1 MLDPNVLS
9 LDVWSDIA
17 CPWCYLG
24 KHRLAAAVTRAG
36 LTADITWHAFEL
48 QPDMPPAGLPA
59 REFYD
64 KKFGSPGRWAST
76 WSRMAAMGEAEGF
89 TFAFEKMQRAPSTRL
104 AHRAIRIARELG
116 GAAAQDAVVEAC
128 FRAHFTDG
136 VDVSDRDALL
146 GALASTLIDPA
157 VLRDRLA
164 GDDALAEVIADERE
178 AAELGISGVPFFVA
192 QRKLAMSGA
201 QPPNIFD
208 GFLAQASS
216 L

>member
-1 MLDPNVLS
+1 MLHPSVLS

-24 KHRLAAAVTRAG
+24 KHRLAAAVKRAG

-64 KKFGSPGRWAST
+64 KKFGAPGRWAST
-76 WSRMAAMGEAEGF
+76 WSRMAQMGAAEGI

-116 GAAAQDAVVEAC
+116 GADAQDAVVEAC

-136 VDVSDRDALL
+136 VNVSDREALL
-146 GALASTLIDPA
+146 SALASTPLDQA
-157 VLRDRLA
+157 MLRERLSGDAALEDVL
-164 GDDALAEVIADERE
+164 ADEQE
-178 AAELGISGVPFFVA
+178 ASELGISGVPFFVA
-192 QRKLAMSGA
+192 QGKLAMSGA
-201 QPPNIFD
+201 QAPNIFD
-208 GFLAQASS
+208 GFLAQAST